1 MRGESFV
8 LILIVFAVCG
18 PSVHWAFH
26 TLSGKIPFLEL
37 HPSSVT
43 TMPG

>member
-1 MRGESFV
+1 MWGEYFV
-8 LILIVFAVCG
+8 LILIVFAVCD

-26 TLSGKIPFLEL
+26 TLSGKISFLEL
-37 HPSSVT
+37 HASSVT